1 MRVGRSLVSQLDV
14 EIVLQEVLEAAR
26 ELTNARYAA
35 LGILDDERRGLER
48 FLALGIDNATR
59 TTIGDLPKGRGVLG
73 LLIDDPK
80 PLRLENVEQHPRSYG
95 FPSGHPPMKS
105 FLGVPIK

>member
-1 MRVGRSLVSQLDV
+1 MGVGRSLVSQLDV

-59 TTIGDLPKGRGVLG
+59 ATIGDLPKGRGVLG
-73 LLIDDPK
+73 LLIDAPM
-80 PLRLENVEQHPRSYG
+80 PLRL
-95 FPSGHPPMKS
+95 
-105 FLGVPIK
+105 